1 MYSYSSTYY
10 RLLYNGRKNS
20 ESTHFMI
27 TYTYLFDKLTKARQ
41 VTLEEAIS
49 LYSPTHHTQEEINAI
64 LTTMVRKD
72 GLVIEAQNGLLI
84 ATIS

>member
-1 MYSYSSTYY
+1 
-10 RLLYNGRKNS
+10 
-20 ESTHFMI
+20 MI

-49 LYSPTHHTQEEINAI
+49 LYPPTHHTREEIHTI

-72 GLVIEAQNGLLI
+72 GLVIGTRDGFLI
-84 ATIS
+84 ATLGL